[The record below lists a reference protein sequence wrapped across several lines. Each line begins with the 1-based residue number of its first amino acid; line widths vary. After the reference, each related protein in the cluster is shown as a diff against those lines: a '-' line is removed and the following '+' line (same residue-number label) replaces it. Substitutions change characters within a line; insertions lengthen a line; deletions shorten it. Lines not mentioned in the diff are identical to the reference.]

1 MKNSTVLAAAMA
13 MGLAFHAHA
22 KTYTPVFTQ
31 SFDEAGTFKE
41 NFVSGTVASEIFGT
55 SDSSESAI
63 PDAATH
69 VQEQKSRYGAT
80 EDAKF
85 YYYNRYEL
93 SQGFSIIY
101 KFPSSVTAL
110 TDYKVEFDYYLSPLA
125 GTDSSHSGL
134 AIKGTQGIV
143 ATFDKQSGGGDGRR
157 TDGCILVYGDNNS
170 QTNTFSTGGRGTDP
184 SNSNWAPYWLH
195 VTVYGN
201 ETDGLFLSVEQ
212 ANGTV
217 VLSAVRVGAFQ
228 PIEKLFFYGK
238 FTKNYDTGYRK
249 SFSLD
254 NVVAC
259 SGTADAFAWTGNEG
273 DNKWATPGNWTVD
286 GEATT
291 KYPEIGDA
299 VSGLDATA
307 LAAMDIAVKL
317 ETSGGVTRFVNVCAK
332 NVKVW
337 TGAGTDTNW
346 STLENWGYTA
356 GFAAYEIPAEGSTVV
371 FPSTFTDGVVVTLT
385 DHLCGTDKPGDGY
398 TFNLETDTTI
408 QSASST
414 IYYLNPRTVSG
425 NGKLTLG
432 NVQVRTKVSDGAC
445 AFNVELCIKDSVTL
459 YLRGGSAKITMS
471 RALLGNG
478 TLTLY
483 ADTNGDHSFTF
494 TGDMGDFEGTLNIPQ
509 VLRNSAAGCS
519 FNFNGDDSTI
529 DLSGATVSIADPMT
543 MTLGGTYDNNI
554 LKIGALSGAGTIKN
568 NTANA
573 MTLQVGSDGDD
584 ASSAVVLAGTG
595 TWTVKKI
602 GSNRQTLTDAT
613 VAYNLTLAEGEIV
626 LPVGKTL
633 GTVSKTGGKFAFAV
647 PGDTWT
653 DGIAHTL
660 FTCSDGVAAETLTS
674 ADVTLDQNALTKTW
688 LPVYDNSSA
697 NTLSVK
703 LTEAEFVWVGGT
715 SGRWDDDANWT
726 VNGVAAPAA
735 PKGGETVSIDGATVF
750 VAPTVDMSGV
760 TLQNDAK
767 LALAFTDSVLSY
779 TIPAGFVKANFVAAG
794 PYDIAENAGVLAATR
809 VATNFTWTGSVSS
822 EWTLPE
828 NWSVGGGYTGVVPGT
843 GDTAVFGTSAEVLVS
858 ASAYAGET
866 RLDADVTFSGEAKLQ
881 CPLWRGY
888 GKLSLAGITLT
899 APTEGDFIISNNVEV
914 VAKTTNTLTL
924 ETAASSSQSD
934 YRYIYLE
941 GNMTGAGYL
950 ALDQRSRQGLAGGK
964 FSGDNR
970 EFSGEIEVVNCKDN
984 RDTTQFIGAHST
996 SSNAVYTV
1004 YGKGDGSNT
1013 VSMFPTQNTTYYIG
1027 SIDGNVQQ
1035 ARSSA
1040 PGNVILE
1047 IGALNRNNSIG
1058 GHFGA
1063 SNKTAIRK
1071 VGTGTLSV
1079 RASNIGDVEIAG
1091 GTYEVTA
1098 NTQSGNIKFT
1108 GNGVFRSTIAKSG
1121 SDDDID
1127 YAQKLDGSENYP
1139 IVFDDGGLE
1148 RTWATAIKASNKAG
1162 FTKMGSGTLTLEKV
1176 PLYTGLTTV
1185 KEGTLVVPEGSDIT
1199 YNPLSAGTLTGVT
1212 PTKFAYPAGTTLTG
1226 AETTKTFDG
1235 VLDISN
1241 VTAIDVSGATLVKG
1255 QPYVIASATT
1265 VTGFTKDTIEL
1276 TLPAGTDPAKWTVKI
1291 MSIDAKR
1298 SLCVAPKTNPFLIII
1313 R

>member
-1 MKNSTVLAAAMA
+1 MSHKPFMKGILTTGAALLLA
-13 MGLAFHAHA
+13 LPSVA
-22 KTYTPVFTQ
+22 KTWTQVFSQ
-31 SFDEAGTFKE
+31 DFDEAETFKE

-63 PDAATH
+63 SDEATH

-85 YYYNRYEL
+85 YYYNRNEK

-101 KFPSSVTAL
+101 KFPSSVTNL

-125 GTDSSHSGL
+125 GDDSRHSGL

-143 ATFDKQSGGGDGRR
+143 ATFDKQSGGGNSRK

-184 SNSNWAPYWLH
+184 SSSNWAPYWLH

-228 PIEKLFFYGK
+228 PIEKLFFHGK
-238 FTKNYDTGYRK
+238 FTKNYGTDYIK

-317 ETSGGVTRFVNVCAK
+317 ETADGVTRFVNIADKSQKTWVAQGADTR
-332 NVKVW
+332 W
-337 TGAGTDTNW
+337 T
-346 STLENWGYTA
+346 TLENWVYTQG
-356 GFAAYEIPAEGSTVV
+356 GFTVYEAPARG
-371 FPSTFTDGVVVTLT
+371 DTLT
-385 DHLCGTDKPGDGY
+385 FPASLPDGTEVSFSADVGGDDSNNGY
-398 TFNLETDTTI
+398 ALVVDGNVAFVSTS
-408 QSASST
+408 SAQRSLYSVAS
-414 IYYLNPRTVSG
+414 VSG
-425 NGKLTLG
+425 SGVLSLG
-432 NVQVRTKVSDGAC
+432 NIVLRTMTYKTLSISCDISADGSAG
-445 AFNVELCIKDSVTL
+445 LL
-459 YLRGGSAKITMS
+459 LRGGGAKVS
-471 RALLGNG
+471 FSGALSGTG
-478 TLTLY
+478 TLKLD
-483 ADTNGDHSFTF
+483 ADTNGSHSFTL
-494 TGDMGDFEGTLNIPQ
+494 TGDMSGFAGTLEIPQ
-509 VLRNSAAGCS
+509 VIHDNAAGCS
-519 FNFNGDDSTI
+519 YSFNGDDSTI
-529 DLSGATVSIADPMT
+529 DLSGATVSIANPMT

-554 LKIGALSGAGTIKN
+554 LKIGALTSAGTIKN

-573 MTLQVGSDGDD
+573 MTLQVGSDGTD
-584 ASSAVVLAGTG
+584 AESSAVLSVADGTG
-595 TWTVKKI
+595 AWTVAKT
-602 GSNRQTLTDAT
+602 GANTQSLTDAT
-613 VAYNLTLAEGEIV
+613 VACNVSVSGGTLK
-626 LPVGKTL
+626 LPVGKAL
-633 GTVSKTGGKFAFAV
+633 GTVAVSGGTLGFAADGEWV
-647 PGDTWT
+647 DDTQY
-653 DGIAHTL
+653 TL
-660 FTCSDGVAAETLTS
+660 FTYSIWESPSGAAI
-674 ADVTLDQNALTKTW
+674 ALDQSGLAA
-688 LPVYDNSSA
+688 VHSVAYDFATAGTVSL
-697 NTLSVK
+697 TLS
-703 LTEAEFVWVGGT
+703 EAAFVWNGGT
-715 SGRWDDDANWT
+715 SGRWDDSANWLLAGAAT
-726 VNGVAAPAA
+726 AEVPRGGNVVA
-735 PKGGETVSIDGATVF
+735 IDGATVLI
-750 VAPTVDMSGV
+750 DMAEDLSNVSLSNG
-760 TLQNDAK
+760 AK
-767 LALAFTDSVLSY
+767 LALPFDDSALSY
-779 TIPAGFVKANFVAAG
+779 TIPEGRLASDFVVAG
-794 PYDIAENAGVLAATR
+794 PYTMAESEGVLTATR
-809 VATNFTWTGSVSS
+809 TASTFVWNGGASG
-822 EWTLPE
+822 EWTDAA
-828 NWSVGGGYTGVVPGT
+828 NWRVGGGYTGVVPGT
-843 GDTAVFGTSAEVLVS
+843 GDTVVFGTSAEVLVS

-1004 YGKGDGSNT
+1004 YGKGDSGNT

-1035 ARSSA
+1035 ARSGA

-1058 GHFGA
+1058 GYFGA
-1063 SNKTAIRK
+1063 SNKTGIRK

-1079 RASNIGDVEIAG
+1079 LPMSEMSRLWAEHTKLRA
-1091 GTYEVTA
+1091 
-1098 NTQSGNIKFT
+1098 
-1108 GNGVFRSTIAKSG
+1108 
-1121 SDDDID
+1121 
-1127 YAQKLDGSENYP
+1127 
-1139 IVFDDGGLE
+1139 
-1148 RTWATAIKASNKAG
+1148 
-1162 FTKMGSGTLTLEKV
+1162 
-1176 PLYTGLTTV
+1176 
-1185 KEGTLVVPEGSDIT
+1185 
-1199 YNPLSAGTLTGVT
+1199 
-1212 PTKFAYPAGTTLTG
+1212 
-1226 AETTKTFDG
+1226 
-1235 VLDISN
+1235 
-1241 VTAIDVSGATLVKG
+1241 
-1255 QPYVIASATT
+1255 IASR
-1265 VTGFTKDTIEL
+1265 E
-1276 TLPAGTDPAKWTVKI
+1276 
-1291 MSIDAKR
+1291 R
-1298 SLCVAPKTNPFLIII
+1298 
-1313 R
+1313 